1 MLERTVSFTIAAKKK
16 NQLSD
21 ELSVDEI
28 QDSDNDIIDSLQQQ
42 IFVEEYEAFQSR
54 KPASKQSNAFALNT
68 FIDEDGFITIQG

>member
-1 MLERTVSFTIAAKKK
+1 MLERTVSFTIAVKKK

-28 QDSDNDIIDSLQQQ
+28 QDSDNDIIDPLQQQ

-54 KPASKQSNAFALNT
+54 KPASKQSNVFALNT
-68 FIDEDGFITIQG
+68 FTDEDGFITIQG

>member
-1 MLERTVSFTIAAKKK
+1 M
-16 NQLSD
+16 
-21 ELSVDEI
+21 
-28 QDSDNDIIDSLQQQ
+28 QDSDNDIINSLQQQ